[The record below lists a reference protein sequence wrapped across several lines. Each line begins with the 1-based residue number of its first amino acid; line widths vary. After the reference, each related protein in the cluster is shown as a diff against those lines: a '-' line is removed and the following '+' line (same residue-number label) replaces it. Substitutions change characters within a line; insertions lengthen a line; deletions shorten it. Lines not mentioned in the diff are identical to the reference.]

1 VPPPQGPATE
11 EQILSDLPEP
21 PRPRAAARGAG
32 GDPAFWRD
40 EPPRARRPRRPLPD
54 GPLDRLR
61 EIVTAW
67 RGDARAGLV
76 ALAVVAVVAG
86 VVWYQVGVGGADDA
100 PPRTSVATTP
110 STSSA
115 TEAAPA
121 ETTGGGDA
129 DEEAVVV
136 VHVAGA
142 VTQPGVVEL
151 KAGARVIDAVEAAGG
166 ALATADLDRMNLA
179 VELTDGQR
187 VLVQNVGDPPAPGSA
202 PGDPS
207 GSTGAAPGETPGG
220 LLDLNTAT
228 SEQLEELPGIGPVLA
243 EAILSERERR
253 GGFRNVLELRD
264 VRGIGEKRFADLVDL
279 VTV

>member
-1 VPPPQGPATE
+1 VPVET
-11 EQILSDLPEP
+11 
-21 PRPRAAARGAG
+21 
-32 GDPAFWRD
+32 
-40 EPPRARRPRRPLPD
+40 
-54 GPLDRLR
+54 
-61 EIVTAW
+61 
-67 RGDARAGLV
+67 
-76 ALAVVAVVAG
+76 
-86 VVWYQVGVGGADDA
+86 A
-100 PPRTSVATTP
+100 PPTSAATG
-110 STSSA
+110 
-115 TEAAPA
+115 AAPTA
-121 ETTGGGDA
+121 ATGAGDA
-129 DEEAVVV
+129 DDDAGVV

-179 VELTDGQR
+179 AELTDGQR
-187 VLVQNVGDPPAPGSA
+187 VLVQNVGDPPAPGPA

-207 GSTGAAPGETPGG
+207 GSSTGAAPGETPGG